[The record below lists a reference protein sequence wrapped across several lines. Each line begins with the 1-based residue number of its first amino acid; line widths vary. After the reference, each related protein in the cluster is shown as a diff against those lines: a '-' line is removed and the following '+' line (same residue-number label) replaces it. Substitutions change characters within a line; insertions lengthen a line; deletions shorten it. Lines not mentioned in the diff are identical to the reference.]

1 MNNLYIWQNADW
13 PNLKWDT
20 EKLLPLIYET
30 TMKKSLFLGK
40 LSTLNNDLKDASFLG
55 TLEDEIISSS
65 SIENI
70 MLKRGSV
77 RSSLLSKLGFD
88 NAGLKNTD
96 RYTEGAVSIVLDA
109 IMNHDKP
116 LTKERLFGWHSQ
128 LFPNGMSGGVRIS
141 VGCWRKSEM
150 YVVSGSMGK
159 EVIHYEAP
167 PADRIEQEMEV
178 FFKFINENSDGNP
191 LIKAAVA
198 HFWFVT
204 IHPFS
209 DGNGRIARTI
219 AEMLLSRADGIS
231 HRYYSFSAEIMNNKK
246 EYYDVLEYCQKSTLD
261 ITKFIEY
268 FLKVLQNA
276 VRTSE
281 TKLESTLEKA
291 RFWDSIRL
299 LPLNERQIKL
309 IDKLYDDFEGK
320 LTTEKWAKI
329 AKCSHSTALRD
340 IKDLIE
346 KGIIIEDGGK
356 SKNTGY
362 SLKFEKN

>member
-1 MNNLYIWQNADW
+1 MNNLYIWQNKDW

-30 TMKKSLFLGK
+30 TMEKSLFLGM
-40 LSTLNNDLKDASFLG
+40 LSTLNNDLKETSFLD
-55 TLEDEIISSS
+55 TVEDEIISSS

-70 MLKRGSV
+70 MLKRDSV
-77 RSSLLSKLGFD
+77 RSSLLSRLGFD
-88 NAGLKNTD
+88 NAGLQNTD
-96 RYTEGAVSIVLDA
+96 RYTEGAVNIVLDA
-109 IMNHDKP
+109 ILNHDRP

-128 LFPNGMSGGVRIS
+128 LFPSEMSGGMRITTGS
-141 VGCWRKSEM
+141 WRKGEM
-150 YVVSGSMGK
+150 YVVSGRMGK

-167 PADRIEQEMEV
+167 PAEIIENEMDV
-178 FFKFINENSDGNP
+178 FLKFINENTDVNP

-219 AEMLLSRADGIS
+219 AEMLLARADDMDY
-231 HRYYSFSAEIMNNKK
+231 RYYSFSAEIMNNRK

-261 ITKFIEY
+261 ITRFIEY
-268 FLKVLQNA
+268 FLMVLQNA
-276 VRTSE
+276 VKNSE
-281 TKLESTLEKA
+281 KKLESTLEKTK
-291 RFWDSIRL
+291 FWDSVRL

-309 IDKLYDDFEGK
+309 INKLYDGFEGK

-340 IKDLIE
+340 IKDLME
-346 KGIIIEDGGK
+346 KGVIIEDGGK

-362 SLKFEKN
+362 SLK

>member
-1 MNNLYIWQNADW
+1 MNNLYIWQNKDW

-30 TMKKSLFLGK
+30 TMEKSLFLGM
-40 LSTLNNDLKDASFLG
+40 LSTLNNDLKETSFLD
-55 TLEDEIISSS
+55 TVEDEIISSS

-70 MLKRGSV
+70 MLKRDSV
-77 RSSLLSKLGFD
+77 RSSLLSRLGFD
-88 NAGLKNTD
+88 NAGLQNTD
-96 RYTEGAVSIVLDA
+96 RYTEGAVNIVLDA
-109 IMNHDKP
+109 ILNHDRP
-116 LTKERLFGWHSQ
+116 LTKERLFCWHSQ
-128 LFPNGMSGGVRIS
+128 LFPSEMSGGMRITTGS
-141 VGCWRKSEM
+141 WRKGEM
-150 YVVSGSMGK
+150 YVVSGRMGK

-167 PADRIEQEMEV
+167 PAEIIENEMDV
-178 FFKFINENSDGNP
+178 FLKFINENTDVNP

-219 AEMLLSRADGIS
+219 AEMLLARADDMD
-231 HRYYSFSAEIMNNKK
+231 HRYYSFSAEIMNNRK

-261 ITKFIEY
+261 ITRFIEY
-268 FLKVLQNA
+268 FLMVLQNA
-276 VRTSE
+276 VKNSE
-281 TKLESTLEKA
+281 KKLESTLEKTK
-291 RFWDSIRL
+291 FWDSVRL

-309 IDKLYDDFEGK
+309 INKLYDGFEGK

-340 IKDLIE
+340 IKDLME
-346 KGIIIEDGGK
+346 KGVIIEDGGK

-362 SLKFEKN
+362 SLK